1 MTTYRFT
8 DSFGPSFLM
17 ATRVLVAL
25 AVVGC
30 MGIVFVAIGWPE
42 ANRILN
48 SSWIQWMGRVSFGLY
63 LIHVP
68 LLVTLAYAFGWENRG
83 WALFIGIPASL
94 VSAHFFTRWV
104 EQPTHRLARRFGSWT
119 VGLRKAGPSTN

>member
-68 LLVTLAYAFGWENRG
+68 
-83 WALFIGIPASL
+83 
-94 VSAHFFTRWV
+94 
-104 EQPTHRLARRFGSWT
+104 SW
-119 VGLRKAGPSTN
+119 